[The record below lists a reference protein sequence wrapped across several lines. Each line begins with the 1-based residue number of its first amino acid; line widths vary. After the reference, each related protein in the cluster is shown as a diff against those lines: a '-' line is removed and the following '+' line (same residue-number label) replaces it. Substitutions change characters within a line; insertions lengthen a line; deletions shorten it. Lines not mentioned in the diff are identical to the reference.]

1 MAAAHALSMRVCGH
15 STSPSSLPAV
25 CTSALTKN
33 RHAPDRKRAHE
44 GPPFSGKNTP
54 HARRSPC
61 HRKDAGEVCNNAAAR
76 WPQATEA
83 IFPAP

>member
-25 CTSALTKN
+25 CASALTKN
-33 RHAPDRKRAHE
+33 RHAPDRKRTHE

-54 HARRSPC
+54 HARRGPC
-61 HRKDAGEVCNNAAAR
+61 HRKDAETPAVR
-76 WPQATEA
+76 WPQAAEA